1 MRFPLFCILPVF
13 VVFSISQLSAQVATG
28 GDQELR
34 REIASLREAVI
45 QQTRQIDALTTEVER
60 LGVALGQRRP
70 AAALPAPATLPP
82 TAAPG
87 TPVIP
92 DTPPPAASTPEPT
105 PTGPQHTV
113 EKGENLTLIAK
124 KYGTTADTIQKLNK
138 ITDVRKLQ
146 VGQVLSI
153 PVESPIPATPAAS
166 PTKTP

>member
-1 MRFPLFCILPVF
+1 MRFPLFCVLPAVF
-13 VVFSISQLSAQVATG
+13 VLSATQLFAQVAPG

-34 REIASLREAVI
+34 REIAALREAVI

-70 AAALPAPATLPP
+70 TAALPAPAALPSE
-82 TAAPG
+82 TAPVG
-87 TPVIP
+87 TVAS
-92 DTPPPAASTPEPT
+92 TAQTALAPAASTPEPL

-124 KYGTTADTIQKLNK
+124 KFGTTAEAIQKLNK

-146 VGQVLSI
+146 VGQILSI
-153 PVESPIPATPAAS
+153 PVESPATPAAPS
-166 PTKTP
+166 PH